1 MVYKIEI
8 LRMMEKSVSFG
19 CVASV
24 CVSVRV
30 ICTYS
35 SSFDFAVRL
44 LVDEVIKFM
53 EQNQPK

>member
-1 MVYKIEI
+1 
-8 LRMMEKSVSFG
+8 MEKSVSFG